1 MSVLHAIIL
10 SLLQGASE
18 LFPVS
23 SLGHSVLIPALLGWN
38 EGRAGDPGN
47 AGFVAFLVVLHLG
60 TAIALLVFFWRDWVR
75 VLRALGRSLAR
86 RSLSDDPDERLGWLV
101 IIGSIP
107 AGVLGVLFQKSLESL
122 FDKAIPVSIFLIL
135 NGIMMLVGERLRRR
149 QTTTAATAATAAT
162 VPAVPGG
169 GSSVLLSDGRK
180 GIADLGV
187 SGGIGV
193 GVMQALAL
201 LPGFSRSG
209 ASITGGLLVG
219 LRHEDAARY
228 SFMLATPLIVAANL
242 LKAPEI
248 FKPGANIG
256 LGISALGFVI
266 AGVTAY
272 LVIRFLMR
280 YFETER
286 LDPFGWYCIA
296 FGIFCLT
303 VFTVRGV

>member
-75 VLRALGRSLAR
+75 VLSALGRSLAR

-135 NGIMMLVGERLRRR
+135 NGIMMLAGERLRRR
-149 QTTTAATAATAAT
+149 QTAAGM
-162 VPAVPGG
+162 VPAVLGD
-169 GSSVLLSDGRK
+169 GSAVLLSDGRK

-187 SGGIGV
+187 GGGIGV
-193 GVMQALAL
+193 GAMQALAL

-256 LGISALGFVI
+256 PGISALGFVI

-296 FGIFCLT
+296 FGIFCLII
-303 VFTVRGV
+303 FAVRGV